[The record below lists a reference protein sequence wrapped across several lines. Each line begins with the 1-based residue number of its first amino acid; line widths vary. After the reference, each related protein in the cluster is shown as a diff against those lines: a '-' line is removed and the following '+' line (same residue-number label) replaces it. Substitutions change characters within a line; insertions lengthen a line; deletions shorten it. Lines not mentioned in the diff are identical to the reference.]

1 MKKLFLVTLA
11 TAIFLPGV
19 SWGVDCIKFQDMDV
33 KILKQEDKKVYL
45 KWKAL
50 VLNKCKKMVS
60 FKLEIQF
67 ADKKGKHLG
76 SNFERLNSLIPNE
89 IREIQS
95 EKSLPSETYYKI
107 GTYYFR
113 ARELPNMEE

>member
-1 MKKLFLVTLA
+1 MKKLFLVILVTVA
-11 TAIFLPGV
+11 FMPRV
-19 SWGVDCIKFQDMDV
+19 SWGLDCIKFQNMDV
-33 KILKQEDKKVYL
+33 KILKQEDQKVYL

-60 FKLEIQF
+60 LKLEIQF
-67 ADKKGKHLG
+67 TDKKGKYLG
-76 SNFERLNSLIPNE
+76 SNFERLNPFTVNE

-95 EKSLPSETYYKI
+95 EKSLPSEIYYQI

-113 ARELPNMEE
+113 AREIPNMAE